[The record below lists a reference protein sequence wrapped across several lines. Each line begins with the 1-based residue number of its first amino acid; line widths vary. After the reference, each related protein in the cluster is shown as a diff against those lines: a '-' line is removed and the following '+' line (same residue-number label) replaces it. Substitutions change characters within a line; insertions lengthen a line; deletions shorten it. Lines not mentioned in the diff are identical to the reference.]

1 MNNKN
6 SQKLVDLI
14 GFKTDWKLV
23 FRASEDGFDP
33 VKLRQS
39 KSGGI
44 RNTITIIKTS
54 NSFIFGGFTS
64 ADWSPVNG
72 LENTFKY
79 DENAFLFSLVN
90 DFNTSVRMN
99 ITQPSSPAIMTGVNS
114 GLIFGKAESI
124 SIPYFLDID
133 SSDLHIDFIMTQG
146 YSDIG
151 KSYQLPAFLSD
162 PKIRPDIS
170 KFFLAGSNIF
180 YPVDIEVYST
190 VDRNFIFSLLLIFP
204 HRFLFIFLLLSLKSV
219 CSIHARTG
227 EFVHKILLATTVAA
241 PMIRMAKTVN
251 LYV

>member
-6 SQKLVDLI
+6 SRKLVDLI

-33 VKLRQS
+33 EKLRRS

-64 ADWSPVNG
+64 ARFTSG
-72 LENTFKY
+72 FRQFKY

-90 DFNTSVRMN
+90 DFKTSVRMN
-99 ITQPSSPAIMTGVNS
+99 ITQPSSPAIMTGFDS

-124 SIPYFLDID
+124 SIYDVFGID

-241 PMIRMAKTVN
+241 PMMRMAKTVN